1 MKELNVGLTVT
12 TTSDVRKMA
21 YCPKD
26 TEGRCGIQYRGS

>member
-1 MKELNVGLTVT
+1 MKELNVSLTVT
-12 TTSDVRKMA
+12 ATSDVRKMA